1 MRLVFKKGMK
11 KVKVKQSIIHYD
23 KQEDALSFVLS
34 EGEEER
40 FEEIKPGV
48 FVEFDKNDKVIGF
61 EILDASKFFRP
72 ALRSL
77 SGRALVGV
85 ARASR

>member
-1 MRLVFKKGMK
+1 MEKEKS
-11 KVKVKQSIIHYD
+11 KQSIIHYD

-61 EILDASKFFRP
+61 EILDASKFLKP
-72 ALRSL
+72 ALHSL
-77 SGRALVGV
+77 SERALVGA
-85 ARASR
+85 ARAVR